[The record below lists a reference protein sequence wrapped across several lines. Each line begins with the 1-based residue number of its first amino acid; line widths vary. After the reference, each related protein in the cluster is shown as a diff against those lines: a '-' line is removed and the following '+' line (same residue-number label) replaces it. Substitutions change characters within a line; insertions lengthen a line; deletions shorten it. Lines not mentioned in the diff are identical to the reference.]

1 MNPLSQLSNEAL
13 ETRLKDLVQKERT
26 LLHVILEHIKEVER
40 RELYLAKAYSS
51 MYAYLVQEMKYS
63 GSAAMRRLE
72 AARLLKDVPSL
83 SREIQAGNVN
93 LSQIGELSRALKDKE
108 RQQQKKV
115 SSQKK
120 AELIAKISQKSLPE
134 SQQIL
139 SESLE
144 IPLKKTD
151 TQKVQRDASVRLE
164 ITLTKAQHEA
174 LLKCK
179 ESLIPALKQQH
190 QEISWGSVLEVL
202 AAQYLKKKPG
212 SLEKKTPEKKISEN
226 SSSVEPT
233 SVAPPTTEAVTE
245 CNTKGASAKTLTPR
259 LRREI
264 LTKTPQGCEFTD
276 PRTGKRCGSSFCLQ
290 VDHRKP
296 RWAGGTNDKTNLQV
310 LCAAHNAY
318 KYRQESFTR
327 RRL

>member
-1 MNPLSQLSNEAL
+1 MNPLSQLSHEDL
-13 ETRLKDLVQKERT
+13 ETRLKDLVQKERK

-63 GSAAMRRLE
+63 GSAALRRLE

-83 SREIQAGNVN
+83 SQEIQAGNVN

-108 RQQQKKV
+108 RQEQKKV
-115 SSQKK
+115 SSEKK

-139 SESLE
+139 SQALE

-151 TQKVQRDASVRLE
+151 TQKVQRDASVRIEL
-164 ITLTKAQHEA
+164 TLTKAQHEA

-202 AAQYLKKKPG
+202 ATQYLKKKPG
-212 SLEKKTPEKKISEN
+212 SLEKKKPEKNISKK
-226 SSSVEPT
+226 PT

-245 CNTKGASAKTLTPR
+245 CNSKGASAKTLTPR
-259 LRREI
+259 LRREL
-264 LTKTPQGCEFTD
+264 LTKTPHGCEFTD

-296 RWAGGTNDKTNLQV
+296 RWAGGTNDKANLQI
-310 LCAAHNAY
+310 LCAVHNAY

>member
-63 GSAAMRRLE
+63 GSAALRRLE

-83 SREIQAGNVN
+83 SQEIQAGNVN

-108 RQQQKKV
+108 RREQRKV
-115 SSQKK
+115 SSEKK

-139 SESLE
+139 SEALE

-164 ITLTKAQHEA
+164 LTLTKAQHEV

-202 AAQYLKKKPG
+202 ATQYLKKKPG
-212 SLEKKTPEKKISEN
+212 SLEKKKPEKNISKKPT
-226 SSSVEPT
+226 SVEP
-233 SVAPPTTEAVTE
+233 ATTDAVTE
-245 CNTKGASAKTLTPR
+245 CNTKGSSPKTLTPR
-259 LRREI
+259 LRREL
-264 LTKTPQGCEFTD
+264 LTKTPHGCEFTD
-276 PRTGKRCGSSFCLQ
+276 SRTGKRCGSTFCLQ